1 MMRSEVLDAAR
12 VEMEGLE
19 VEGGG
24 CTLGF
29 RLKIDLTP
37 NSPSQ
42 AKKKRELGNPQNR
55 SFIFH

>member
-1 MMRSEVLDAAR
+1 MRSGVLDAAR

-37 NSPSQ
+37 NSPSRVR
-42 AKKKRELGNPQNR
+42 KKRELENPQNH